1 MSASKNLFENNIM
14 YGSASGAL
22 YHHCGLENES
32 KNNIVHRVVSPDNG
46 QHQYQYLCRYQHLS
60 VYVNIIFIVDININI
75 IVDINIMFN
84 IFTGQEPLSNI
95 WGACEANSG
104 KFQSFSNHHNIYYFE
119 NTEGMKLY
127 KSHNWFDEKTVY
139 TDNLFYSLVPS
150 DEFKGMFPPSD
161 ITFADLPSVGAVRN
175 KWDDPQFVSVAN
187 QDYQLAD
194 DSPAKAMGIV
204 QIRLDN
210 FGIQNDRLPL
220 YLN

>member
-1 MSASKNLFENNIM
+1 
-14 YGSASGAL
+14 
-22 YHHCGLENES
+22 
-32 KNNIVHRVVSPDNG
+32 
-46 QHQYQYLCRYQHLS
+46 
-60 VYVNIIFIVDININI
+60 
-75 IVDINIMFN
+75 
-84 IFTGQEPLSNI
+84 
-95 WGACEANSG
+95 
-104 KFQSFSNHHNIYYFE
+104 
-119 NTEGMKLY
+119 MKLY

-187 QDYQLAD
+187 QDYVLAD